1 MILCRMTEEEALE
14 LAREVKNKLNI
25 VEVSTEKVLQYI
37 RYYTDFQWWWASV
50 IQKETLFMGNE
61 VTV

>member
-37 RYYTDFQWWWASV
+37 RYYTDF
-50 IQKETLFMGNE
+50 
-61 VTV
+61 